1 MGSTDGRTI
10 TDESIADAVA
20 FAAASGTAQ
29 LVIVR
34 SGDVLADEVFEDR
47 PVDVYAVQKGLV
59 TVLVGIAEERGLLGL
74 DDAVSDHLGPGW
86 THLPAHRESAVTI
99 RAVLNM
105 TTGLDDELRP
115 LGEVG
120 VTWRYDNISYNYLA
134 TLLEIVTGQ
143 TLADLSQSWLFGP
156 LGMGS
161 TQWVERAVFRPDGV
175 AITGLES
182 TARDLAG
189 FGSMILAGS
198 GGVAP
203 PDYVR
208 SLGTPGS
215 EANPAWGLCWWNN
228 DQPHHRLPR
237 RESELQA
244 GPVIPGA
251 PADTIAARGAA
262 ENRLFVVP
270 SLDLVVA
277 RTTVPVPG
285 ERPVPFDEPFWTRLL
300 GG

>member
-1 MGSTDGRTI
+1 MGG
-10 TDESIADAVA
+10 
-20 FAAASGTAQ
+20 
-29 LVIVR
+29 
-34 SGDVLADEVFEDR
+34 
-47 PVDVYAVQKGLV
+47 
-59 TVLVGIAEERGLLGL
+59 
-74 DDAVSDHLGPGW
+74 
-86 THLPAHRESAVTI
+86 
-99 RAVLNM
+99 
-105 TTGLDDELRP
+105 
-115 LGEVG
+115 
-120 VTWRYDNISYNYLA
+120 
-134 TLLEIVTGQ
+134 
-143 TLADLSQSWLFGP
+143 
-156 LGMGS
+156 
-161 TQWVERAVFRPDGV
+161 
-175 AITGLES
+175 
-182 TARDLAG
+182 
-189 FGSMILAGS
+189 

-203 PDYVR
+203 ADYVR
-208 SLGTPGS
+208 SLGKPGS

-262 ENRLFVVP
+262 ENRLFLVP